1 MECLATF
8 DTTHMALFFEKACRA
23 EGLSVKIVP
32 VPRQISASCG
42 LACSYPCGELEHIKN
57 IVGDKEIEVAE
68 YHKLASKTSGYSS
81 SSGGF
86 SPLK

>member
-42 LACSYPCGELEHIKN
+42 LACSYPCGELELIKN

-68 YHKLASKTSGYSS
+68 YHELAS
-81 SSGGF
+81 
-86 SPLK
+86 